1 MTSGGSRPDHAS
13 SAARSHMSSC
23 VASRRHGLQLHAALA
38 TATGDMRLNI
48 SSIMSSESARWIS
61 PSLRR
66 RAASAGDTGTVTRWL
81 YIENH
86 ALRGGR

>member
-1 MTSGGSRPDHAS
+1 MPCFFGALHHRREEQ
-13 SAARSHMSSC
+13 AA
-23 VASRRHGLQLHAALA
+23 RRHGSLLHFRRVAQLHAALA

-48 SSIMSSESARWIS
+48 SSITSSERARWIS